1 MSAQP
6 TEGIQHQYSVIVTY
20 DAEEAIYNASVP
32 ALGIVTDGFTIE
44 HAFEMAE
51 EAISLR
57 VELARESGESLPV
70 EDRPAELRL
79 VAV

>member
-1 MSAQP
+1 MSTQH
-6 TEGIQHQYSVIVTY
+6 EGVHHQYSVIVTY
-20 DAEEAIYNASVP
+20 DADEDVYNASVP

-57 VELARESGESLPV
+57 VELARESGETLPV
-70 EDRPAELRL
+70 EDQPAQVRR